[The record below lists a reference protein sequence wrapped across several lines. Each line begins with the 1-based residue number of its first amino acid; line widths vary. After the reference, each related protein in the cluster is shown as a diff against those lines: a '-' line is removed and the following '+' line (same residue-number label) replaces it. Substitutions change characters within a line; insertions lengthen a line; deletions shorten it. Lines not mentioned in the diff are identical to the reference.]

1 MNYGNKPEW
10 DTYGQVY
17 QQLLRSDPLQL
28 SSKTFDLKCNQF
40 TPNEDIRH
48 SQCISSQK
56 RKSSDTFEDAE
67 MKQSSTTL
75 MNFSNDDNPQAIT
88 GPELCLTRN
97 FKRSEVLG
105 NITHPVNLL
114 DSESSLSTKSNKN
127 NNEWEDLKMMCVDT
141 KHEEVEYFEPLEA
154 TKFPWDKQAHYHSS
168 NYESEINNRT
178 TSDLQDKRNKKEE
191 QVTKKL
197 KTVSDK
203 IGTQSQTLQQHS
215 RKVRFVCTYT
225 FESKYISHM
234 CIDYLFVELL

>member
-75 MNFSNDDNPQAIT
+75 MNFLNDDNPQAIT

-97 FKRSEVLG
+97 FTSSEVLG

-114 DSESSLSTKSNKN
+114 DSESSLSTNS
-127 NNEWEDLKMMCVDT
+127 
-141 KHEEVEYFEPLEA
+141 
-154 TKFPWDKQAHYHSS
+154 
-168 NYESEINNRT
+168 
-178 TSDLQDKRNKKEE
+178 KK
-191 QVTKKL
+191 TIM
-197 KTVSDK
+197 SGK
-203 IGTQSQTLQQHS
+203 I
-215 RKVRFVCTYT
+215 
-225 FESKYISHM
+225 
-234 CIDYLFVELL
+234 